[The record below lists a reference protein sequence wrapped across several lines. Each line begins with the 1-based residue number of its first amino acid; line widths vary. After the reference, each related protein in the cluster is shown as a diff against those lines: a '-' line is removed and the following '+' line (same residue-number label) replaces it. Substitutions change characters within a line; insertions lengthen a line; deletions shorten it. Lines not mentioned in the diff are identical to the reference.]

1 MQKKLFTVMIL
12 LLGSQLIGC
21 TNYLYQGAI
30 KAEDSAGKQRQVVL
44 YWSKTDPLI
53 GDEKADMAHVLT
65 ECGALIVFE
74 NQPQG
79 IIFRGDPQRDRLASG
94 VTVTPGDGN
103 TMECGRIL
111 HAQRLTELGKGKVS
125 LTIRCEPKS
134 NEFSVKPLT
143 YIRAREAAYEFDVSE
158 SKSWSLLGSAPNA
171 PAVPVCAE

>member
-1 MQKKLFTVMIL
+1 MQKKLFTVFIL
-12 LLGSQLIGC
+12 LLASQLVGC

-53 GDEKADMAHVLT
+53 GDEKADMAHLLT
-65 ECGALIVFE
+65 ECGALVVFE

-79 IIFRGDPQRDRLASG
+79 IIFRGNPDRDRLANTG
-94 VTVTPGDGN
+94 AVTPNAEN
-103 TMECGRIL
+103 TLECGRIL

-125 LTIRCEPKS
+125 LTIRCEPIS

-143 YIRAREAAYEFDVSE
+143 YIKAREAAYDFDVSE
-158 SKSWSLLGSAPNA
+158 SKSWSFLGSTPKA
-171 PAVPVCAE
+171 PAVPKCTE